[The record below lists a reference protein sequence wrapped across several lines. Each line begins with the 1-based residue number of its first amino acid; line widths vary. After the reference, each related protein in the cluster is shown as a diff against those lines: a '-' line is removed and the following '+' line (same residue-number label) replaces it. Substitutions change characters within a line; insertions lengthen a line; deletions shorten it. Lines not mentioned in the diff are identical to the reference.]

1 MPAFRNVRRSRRL
14 SRQPPRDPGSDEFD
28 LYDFQ
33 LMYPGDAPSS
43 SFTAAT
49 PAVQLPPPDET
60 GEPEVD
66 LESPHLP
73 SPVRAAAISSQRS
86 SHSRKKKPGHIPRP
100 PNAFMIFR
108 SELWNKEKI
117 KSTVERDHRQISRIA
132 GNLWNSL
139 TDDERAPYQERA
151 EEAKRLHAQTYP
163 QYKYSPIYRRD
174 KPTKRKPKQD
184 HSDKVLRCHAVA
196 LLIQQ
201 GFEGDDLKRELDR
214 LEGHASEDDRESDS
228 SDYVAPRRKRTS
240 RVPAKSS
247 APRRRQRAAKVKDE
261 EEYSPSS
268 HEDVP
273 MRDELVKQEMT
284 TPVFAQPSVC
294 PADDPD
300 AFIPTSEIPP
310 LELGDA
316 CLNEEIRFTNPF
328 ASASSSPQS
337 FVGGALTPEH
347 QALSDDFLAPASES
361 SKFQCSS
368 PADEFSGLFAPDS
381 DGPLYDPAQPVF
393 HSPSL
398 ATSHPYYATE
408 YMPGNV
414 SLELDF
420 SEWMRYDE

>member
-43 SFTAAT
+43 SSTSTT
-49 PAVQLPPPDET
+49 PDVQLPDET

-66 LESPHLP
+66 TKSPLLP
-73 SPVRAAAISSQRS
+73 SPVKAAAVPSQRS

-132 GNLWNSL
+132 GNLWNRL
-139 TDDERAPYQERA
+139 TEDERAPYQELA

-174 KPTKRKPKQD
+174 KPAKRKPRQD

-196 LLIQQ
+196 RLIQQ

-214 LEGHASEDDRESDS
+214 LEGHVSEDDPSSDS
-228 SDYVAPRRKRTS
+228 SDYAAPRRKKAS
-240 RVPAKSS
+240 RAPAKLS
-247 APRRRQRAAKVKDE
+247 APRRRQRTVKAKDE
-261 EEYSPSS
+261 EEYIPPS
-268 HEDVP
+268 HQDVP
-273 MRDELVKQEMT
+273 MRDEFVKQELS
-284 TPVFAQPSVC
+284 TPVFTQPSGC
-294 PADDPD
+294 PADGLD
-300 AFIPTSEIPP
+300 AFVPTAEIPP
-310 LELGDA
+310 LDLGEA
-316 CLNEEIRFTNPF
+316 CIGEEIRFTNPF

-337 FVGGALTPEH
+337 FIGGALTPEH
-347 QALSDDFLAPASES
+347 EALSDDFLAPASES

-368 PADEFSGLFAPDS
+368 PVGDFGGLFALDS
-381 DGPLYDPAQPVF
+381 DGPLCDPAQSL
-393 HSPSL
+393 SPTL
-398 ATSHPYYATE
+398 AVGHPYYATE
-408 YMPGNV
+408 YLPGNLP
-414 SLELDF
+414 LELDF